1 MKVVGMKQSLTLT
14 QVSHLGRAVDPRYA
28 SNRLIMV
35 LATLAGVLVGLGEQA
50 NGLTLREAAPRAFSA
65 AFAVFLA
72 WAVARELDP
81 DVNFSATVAAVL
93 AFAAYVGLGS
103 ASLWPVLALMML
115 ARICNGV
122 VGLPP
127 LAVDYGY
134 TLAVVALALG
144 SGMGMVAWIGVAVL
158 FYQAQQGFHRWAAL
172 GAAGVALALGV
183 YALTQ
188 TVEREW
194 ALGVLLGAGVIGAL
208 AVPALRH
215 ASAAL
220 TSMDDLNRAP
230 LKIEAVRMG
239 QGVIWAGAVLLAVW
253 MGSRGVVALTPLW
266 AALAGVVVRWLREKL
281 G

>member
-1 MKVVGMKQSLTLT
+1 MKQNLTLT
-14 QVSHLGRAVDPRYA
+14 QFSHLGRAVDPRYP
-28 SNRLIMV
+28 SNRLIVV

-50 NGLTLREAAPRAFSA
+50 NGLRLGEAAPRAVSA
-65 AFAVFLA
+65 AFVVFLA

-93 AFAAYVGLGS
+93 AFVAYVGLGS

-127 LAVDYGY
+127 LVVDYGY

-144 SGMGMVAWIGVAVL
+144 SGMGVVAWIGVAVL
-158 FYQAQQGFHRWAAL
+158 LYQASIGNHRWVAL
-172 GAAGVALALGV
+172 GAAGVALAMGG

-188 TVEREW
+188 TVEREG
-194 ALGVLLGAGVIGAL
+194 AAGVLIGAGVIGAL
-208 AVPALRH
+208 AVPALLH

-230 LKIEAVRMG
+230 LKREAVRIG
-239 QGVIWAGAVLLAVW
+239 QGVIWAGAGLLAVW

-266 AALAGVVVRWLREKL
+266 AALAGVVVRWGRDSL